1 VLIIFSWTVS
11 IKARRYHGVF
21 RFFAF
26 ESILVLVLL
35 NAEWWF
41 EDPLSVRQLFSW
53 ALLAAS
59 IYPPIHGVILLNKVG
74 KPEGQMEETTKLIEV
89 GLYKYIRHPM
99 YSSFVFAGPGAFLKH
114 VSPLTAALVVIVLVS
129 AYLTA
134 KVEEKELIQKFSD
147 DYVQYMKRTR
157 MFIPFLF

>member
-1 VLIIFSWTVS
+1 MIVFSWTVS
-11 IKARRYHGVF
+11 IRARRYHGVF

-41 EDPLSVRQLFSW
+41 RDPLSIRQLISW
-53 ALLAAS
+53 SLLLAS
-59 IYPPIHGVILLNKVG
+59 IILPIHGFILLNKVG
-74 KPEGQMEETTKLIEV
+74 KPQGQMEETTKLIEV
-89 GLYKYIRHPM
+89 GFYKYIRHPM
-99 YSSFVFAGPGAFLKH
+99 YSSFILMGPGAFLKH
-114 VSPLTAALVVIVLVS
+114 VSFLTAALVVIVITS

-134 KVEEKELIQKFSD
+134 KVEEKELIEKFGD
-147 DYVQYMKRTR
+147 DYVQYIKRTK